1 MSDDSNL
8 NNHGKQDTNISESRR
23 LKVVGGSDFEAEFD
37 NSPTKVQ
44 NNYIKPP
51 QTEEEVGTISRE
63 ELDARLAANKAEME
77 SIASSIRTDMA
88 LSRESVNVQ
97 FASLNA
103 AISSLSSKIDGKM
116 DSAAGDIKAINGRF
130 EGIQGQIT
138 GVNNAISGVQSGISI
153 RLAIFSV
160 IIAVI
165 VAIPGLVSALKSDH
179 APLQQ
184 PSTLQAPPQNTQP
197 TDNKKITPQH

>member
-77 SIASSIRTDMA
+77 SIASSIRADMA

-116 DSAAGDIKAINGRF
+116 DSAAGDLKAINGR
-130 EGIQGQIT
+130 
-138 GVNNAISGVQSGISI
+138 
-153 RLAIFSV
+153 
-160 IIAVI
+160 
-165 VAIPGLVSALKSDH
+165 
-179 APLQQ
+179 
-184 PSTLQAPPQNTQP
+184 
-197 TDNKKITPQH
+197 

>member
-63 ELDARLAANKAEME
+63 ELDARLAAN
-77 SIASSIRTDMA
+77 R
-88 LSRESVNVQ
+88 
-97 FASLNA
+97 SL
-103 AISSLSSKIDGKM
+103 L
-116 DSAAGDIKAINGRF
+116 
-130 EGIQGQIT
+130 
-138 GVNNAISGVQSGISI
+138 
-153 RLAIFSV
+153 LL
-160 IIAVI
+160 
-165 VAIPGLVSALKSDH
+165 PLGLTWLYLVKTLMSNLH
-179 APLQQ
+179 HLMQ
-184 PSTLQAPPQNTQP
+184 P
-197 TDNKKITPQH
+197 

>member
-1 MSDDSNL
+1 
-8 NNHGKQDTNISESRR
+8 
-23 LKVVGGSDFEAEFD
+23 
-37 NSPTKVQ
+37 
-44 NNYIKPP
+44 
-51 QTEEEVGTISRE
+51 
-63 ELDARLAANKAEME
+63 
-77 SIASSIRTDMA
+77 
-88 LSRESVNVQ
+88 
-97 FASLNA
+97 
-103 AISSLSSKIDGKM
+103 M
-116 DSAAGDIKAINGRF
+116 DSAAGDLKAINGRF

-138 GVNNAISGVQSGISI
+138 GVNTAISGVQSGISI

-197 TDNKKITPQH
+197 TDNKKSLPSINPASAPVFLCLTIAPPKNT

>member
-77 SIASSIRTDMA
+77 SIASSIRADMA

-103 AISSLSSKIDGKM
+103 AISSIVQDRWKM
-116 DSAAGDIKAINGRF
+116 DSAAGDLKAINGRF
-130 EGIQGQIT
+130 GDAANLLI
-138 GVNNAISGVQSGISI
+138 
-153 RLAIFSV
+153 
-160 IIAVI
+160 
-165 VAIPGLVSALKSDH
+165 
-179 APLQQ
+179 
-184 PSTLQAPPQNTQP
+184 
-197 TDNKKITPQH
+197 

>member
-1 MSDDSNL
+1 
-8 NNHGKQDTNISESRR
+8 
-23 LKVVGGSDFEAEFD
+23 
-37 NSPTKVQ
+37 
-44 NNYIKPP
+44 
-51 QTEEEVGTISRE
+51 
-63 ELDARLAANKAEME
+63 
-77 SIASSIRTDMA
+77 
-88 LSRESVNVQ
+88 
-97 FASLNA
+97 
-103 AISSLSSKIDGKM
+103 M
-116 DSAAGDIKAINGRF
+116 DSAAGDLKAINGRF

-138 GVNNAISGVQSGISI
+138 GVNTAISGVQSGISI

-197 TDNKKITPQH
+197 TDNKKITPQHQPGFRAGFSLPHDPPPKNT